1 MIIFLDNYFFIWY
14 YNNVRRLRLMENIII
29 NIHEDNLS
37 IFNEKL
43 ADLNAKF
50 SKKGLPLIN
59 CSMEQKEMEHVDE
72 WTKEKFSYTMYVAT
86 LSSDFNQTNLSGVDV
101 EFEGVVSLVEGN
113 ENDKVYTFKNI
124 NYSSLLANCS
134 CDKCHKKIGRNK
146 YLVFS
151 KVGKEVE
158 TRDDLVVLGTSCA
171 KDYFPFSVESYF
183 GFLESAFEELG
194 SYDEFSG
201 SFGNCVS
208 HYHSLRS
215 IHNAMCAVS
224 ENYKIYKKEGVTKS
238 DVFGWMNND
247 KINKFDRYRDVFPMP
262 TSPVSFEDIIS
273 WVDEM
278 YNKDDLFG
286 DFNYNARSVFYK
298 TLDDGTRE
306 LRHEIHDRFV
316 GIAVYAFFSAKQNH
330 DKMVAK
336 KIAEEERAK
345 ANAEVTYYGNVG
357 DKFEHEMTFEKI
369 FGFETMYGYQY
380 ILLFHDE
387 ENHVF
392 KWSSSRGTYQCWCKT
407 NGRDGF
413 LEYEVGKKYILKG
426 TIKAHEEYRNVKQT
440 VITRCKV
447 LKDEYESH
455 VFSKKEIEKIM
466 ESKESVEN
474 TVPYE
479 DPFDTLMEAMDSV
492 EQSA

>member
-1 MIIFLDNYFFIWY
+1 
-14 YNNVRRLRLMENIII
+14 MENIII
-29 NIHEDNLS
+29 NVHEDNLS

-50 SKKGLPLIN
+50 AKKNLPLIN
-59 CSMEQKEMEHVDE
+59 CSMEKTEMYHVDE
-72 WTKEKFSYTMYVAT
+72 WTKQKFPYTLYVAT

-101 EFEGVVSLVEGN
+101 EFEGVVSLIEK
-113 ENDKVYTFKNI
+113 EESSKIFTFKNI

-151 KVGKEVE
+151 KVGKEV
-158 TRDDLVVLGTSCA
+158 TSRDDLVVLGTSCA
-171 KDYFPFSVESYF
+171 KDYFPFNVESYF

-201 SFGNCVS
+201 SFGGCSS
-208 HYHSLRS
+208 HYHTLSA
-215 IHNAMCAVS
+215 IYNATLATTDNLKCY
-224 ENYKIYKKEGVTKS
+224 EKEGVTKGN
-238 DVFGWMNND
+238 VLGWLNNLKMD
-247 KINKFDRYRDVFPMP
+247 KYTYYRDAYPMP
-262 TSPVSFEDIIS
+262 SNPIPFEDVIS
-273 WVDEM
+273 WV
-278 YNKDDLFG
+278 KDMLDKSTEELRS
-286 DFNYNARSVFYK
+286 DFEINARSVFFK

-306 LRHEIHDRFV
+306 MRHEIHEKYM

-345 ANAEVTYYGNVG
+345 ANAEVTYFGNVG
-357 DKFEHEMTFEKI
+357 DKFEKEMTFEKM

-380 ILLFHDE
+380 IILFRDE

-392 KWSSSRGTYQCWCKT
+392 VWKT
-407 NGRDGF
+407 ANGNLGKNF
-413 LEYEVGKKYILKG
+413 NWAEYEVGQKYLIKG
-426 TIKAHEEYRNVKQT
+426 TVKSHDEYKNVKQT

-447 LKDEYESH
+447 LNDFHVEESTEDKVIKCDDDIFDELINATSETE
-455 VFSKKEIEKIM
+455 FEKII
-466 ESKESVEN
+466 K
-474 TVPYE
+474 T
-479 DPFDTLMEAMDSV
+479 A
-492 EQSA
+492 

>member
-1 MIIFLDNYFFIWY
+1 
-14 YNNVRRLRLMENIII
+14 MENIVIR
-29 NIHEDNLS
+29 IHKDNLT

-43 ADLNAKF
+43 ADLNSKF

-59 CSMEQKEMEHVDE
+59 CSMEQKEMFHVDE
-72 WTKEKFSYTMYVAT
+72 WTKEKTPYTLYVAT

-113 ENDKVYTFKNI
+113 ENDKIFTFKNI

-201 SFGNCVS
+201 SLGGCSS
-208 HYHSLRS
+208 HYHTLS
-215 IHNAMCAVS
+215 A
-224 ENYKIYKKEGVTKS
+224 IYDATLACTSNLKCYEKEGVTKCN
-238 DVFGWMNND
+238 VLGWLNNLKMD
-247 KINKFDRYRDVFPMP
+247 KYTYYRDAYPMP
-262 TSPVSFEDIIS
+262 SNPIPFEDVIS
-273 WVDEM
+273 WIKDMYDTDE
-278 YNKDDLFG
+278 FVS
-286 DFNYNARSVFYK
+286 DFHTNARSVFFK

-306 LRHEIHDRFV
+306 MRNEINEKYM

-345 ANAEVTYYGNVG
+345 ANVEVEYYGAVG
-357 DKFEHEMTFEKI
+357 DKFELTLTFDKS
-369 FGFETMYGYQY
+369 FGFEGAYGFTY
-380 ILLFHDE
+380 IHLFHDD
-387 ENHVF
+387 ENHLF
-392 KWSSSRGTYQCWCKT
+392 KWSSSNGTYKVEYDKT
-407 NGRDGF
+407 ADFGGV
-413 LEYEVGKKYILKG
+413 EYCEFEVGHKYLMKG
-426 TIKAHEEYRNVKQT
+426 TVKAHNEYKNVKQT

-447 LKDEYESH
+447 LDDFINRKVE
-455 VFSKKEIEKIM
+455 VKENLKGDTVARV
-466 ESKESVEN
+466 VE
-474 TVPYE
+474 YE
-479 DPFDTLMEAMDSV
+479 DPFDTFMEVMASV

>member
-1 MIIFLDNYFFIWY
+1 
-14 YNNVRRLRLMENIII
+14 MENKIIR
-29 NIHEDNLS
+29 IHKDNLS

-43 ADLNAKF
+43 ADLNKKF
-50 SKKGLPLIN
+50 AKKGLPLIN
-59 CSMEQKEMEHVDE
+59 CSMEKTERYHVDE
-72 WTKEKFSYTMYVAT
+72 WSKEKTPYTLYVAT
-86 LSSDFNQTNLSGVDV
+86 LSSDFNNTNLSGVDV

-113 ENDKVYTFKNI
+113 ENDKIFTFKNI

-201 SFGNCVS
+201 SLGGCSS
-208 HYHSLRS
+208 HYHTLS
-215 IHNAMCAVS
+215 A
-224 ENYKIYKKEGVTKS
+224 IYDATLATTDNLKCYEKEGVTKCN
-238 DVFGWMNND
+238 VLGWLNNLKMD
-247 KINKFDRYRDVFPMP
+247 KYTYYRDAYPMP
-262 TSPVSFEDIIS
+262 SNPIPFEDVIS
-273 WVDEM
+273 WIKDMYDTDE
-278 YNKDDLFG
+278 FVS
-286 DFNYNARSVFYK
+286 DFHTNARSVFFK

-306 LRHEIHDRFV
+306 MRNEINEKYM

-345 ANAEVTYYGNVG
+345 ANAEVEYYGAVG
-357 DKFEHEMTFEKI
+357 DKFELTLTFDKSFCFEGAY
-369 FGFETMYGYQY
+369 GFTY
-380 ILLFHDE
+380 IHLFHDDE
-387 ENHVF
+387 GHQF
-392 KWSSSRGTYQCWCKT
+392 KWSSSNGTYKVEYDKT
-407 NGRDGF
+407 ADFGGI
-413 LEYEVGKKYILKG
+413 EYCEFEIGHKYLMKG
-426 TIKAHEEYRNVKQT
+426 TVKAHNEYKGVKQT

-447 LKDEYESH
+447 LDDFINRKVE
-455 VFSKKEIEKIM
+455 VKENLKG
-466 ESKESVEN
+466 N
-474 TVPYE
+474 TVARVVEYE
-479 DPFDTLMEAMDSV
+479 DPFDTFMETMASV
-492 EQSA
+492 EQTA

>member
-1 MIIFLDNYFFIWY
+1 
-14 YNNVRRLRLMENIII
+14 MENIVIR
-29 NIHEDNLS
+29 IHEDNLA

-43 ADLNAKF
+43 ADLNKKF
-50 SKKGLPLIN
+50 AKKGLPLIN
-59 CSMEQKEMEHVDE
+59 CSMEKTEMYHVDE
-72 WTKEKFSYTMYVAT
+72 WTKEKTPYTLYVAT

-101 EFEGVVSLVEGN
+101 EFEGVVSLIEKS
-113 ENDKVYTFKNI
+113 ENDKIYTFKNI

-201 SFGNCVS
+201 SFGGCSS
-208 HYHSLRS
+208 HYHTLS
-215 IHNAMCAVS
+215 A
-224 ENYKIYKKEGVTKS
+224 IYDATLACTDNLKVYAKEGETKGN
-238 DVFGWMNND
+238 VLGWLNNLKMD
-247 KINKFDRYRDVFPMP
+247 KYTYYRDVYLMP
-262 TSPVSFEDIIS
+262 SNPIPFEDVIS
-273 WVDEM
+273 WV
-278 YNKDDLFG
+278 KDILDKSTEELRS
-286 DFNYNARSVFYK
+286 DFEINARSVFFK

-306 LRHEIHDRFV
+306 MRHEIHEKYM
-316 GIAVYAFFSAKQNH
+316 GIAVYAMFSAKQNH

-336 KIAEEERAK
+336 KIAEEKRTIENAK
-345 ANAEVTYYGNVG
+345 FEYYGNVG
-357 DKFEHEMTFEKI
+357 DKFEREMTFEKM

-380 ILLFHDE
+380 IILFHDD

-392 KWSSSRGTYQCWCKT
+392 VWKT
-407 NGRDGF
+407 ANGNLGKNF
-413 LEYEVGKKYILKG
+413 NWAEYEVGQKYLIKG
-426 TIKAHEEYRNVKQT
+426 TVKSHDEYKNVKQT

-447 LKDEYESH
+447 LDDFHAEESTEDKVIKYDDEKAFDELLNATSETE
-455 VFSKKEIEKIM
+455 FEKI
-466 ESKESVEN
+466 VQI
-474 TVPYE
+474 
-479 DPFDTLMEAMDSV
+479 A
-492 EQSA
+492 

>member
-1 MIIFLDNYFFIWY
+1 
-14 YNNVRRLRLMENIII
+14 MENIVI
-29 NIHEDNLS
+29 NIHEDNLA

-43 ADLNAKF
+43 ADLNKKFAK
-50 SKKGLPLIN
+50 KNLPLIN
-59 CSMEQKEMEHVDE
+59 CSMEK
-72 WTKEKFSYTMYVAT
+72 TPYTLYVAT

-101 EFEGVVSLVEGN
+101 EFCGVVSLVEGN

-201 SFGNCVS
+201 SFGGCSS
-208 HYHSLRS
+208 HYHTLS
-215 IHNAMCAVS
+215 A
-224 ENYKIYKKEGVTKS
+224 IYTATLATTDNLKCYEKEGVTKGN
-238 DVFGWMNND
+238 VLGWLNNLKID
-247 KINKFDRYRDVFPMP
+247 KYTYYRDVYLVPSNP
-262 TSPVSFEDIIS
+262 IPFEDVIS
-273 WVDEM
+273 WI
-278 YNKDDLFG
+278 KDMLDKSTEELRS
-286 DFNYNARSVFYK
+286 DFEINARSVFFK

-306 LRHEIHDRFV
+306 MRHEIHEKYM
-316 GIAVYAFFSAKQNH
+316 GIAVYAMFASKQNH

-336 KIAEEERAK
+336 KIAEEKRAIE
-345 ANAEVTYYGNVG
+345 NAKVEYYGNVG
-357 DKFEHEMTFEKI
+357 DKFELTLTFDKT
-369 FGFETMYGYQY
+369 FGFETMYGYSY
-380 ILLFHDE
+380 IHLFHDD

-392 KWSSSRGTYQCWCKT
+392 AWSSS
-407 NGRDGF
+407 NGNYKVEYAKNVTWGGIEYV
-413 LEYEVGKKYILKG
+413 EYEVGHKYLIKG
-426 TIKAHEEYRNVKQT
+426 SIKDHREYRNVKQT

-447 LKDEYESH
+447 LDDFIERKVE
-455 VFSKKEIEKIM
+455 VKENLKGENVAKIVDT
-466 ESKESVEN
+466 K
-474 TVPYE
+474 YE
-479 DPFDTLMEAMDSV
+479 DPFDTLMEAMDSM

>member
-1 MIIFLDNYFFIWY
+1 
-14 YNNVRRLRLMENIII
+14 MENKIIK
-29 NIHEDNLS
+29 IHEDNLS

-43 ADLNAKF
+43 KELNEKF

-59 CSMEQKEMEHVDE
+59 CSMEEKEMFHIDE
-72 WTKEKFSYTMYVAT
+72 WTKEKIPYTLYVAT
-86 LSSDFNQTNLSGVDV
+86 LSSDFNNTNLSGVDV
-101 EFEGVVSLVEGN
+101 EFCGVVSLVEGN

-124 NYSSLLANCS
+124 NYSNLLANCS

-183 GFLESAFEELG
+183 GYLESAFEELG

-201 SFGNCVS
+201 SFGGCSS
-208 HYHSLRS
+208 HYHTLSA
-215 IHNAMCAVS
+215 IYNATLATTDNLKCY
-224 ENYKIYKKEGVTKS
+224 EKEGVTKGN
-238 DVFGWMNND
+238 VLGWLNNLKMD
-247 KINKFDRYRDVFPMP
+247 KYTYYRDAYPMP
-262 TSPVSFEDIIS
+262 SNPIPFEDVIS
-273 WVDEM
+273 WVKDMYDTDE
-278 YNKDDLFG
+278 FVS
-286 DFNYNARSVFYK
+286 DFHTNARSVFFK

-306 LRHEIHDRFV
+306 MRNEINEKYM

-345 ANAEVTYYGNVG
+345 ANAEVEYYGAVG
-357 DKFEHEMTFEKI
+357 DKFELTLTFDKS
-369 FGFETMYGYQY
+369 FGFEGAYGFTY
-380 ILLFHDE
+380 IHLFHDD

-392 KWSSSRGTYQCWCKT
+392 AWSSS
-407 NGRDGF
+407 NGSYKVEYAKNVTWGGIEYV
-413 LEYEVGKKYILKG
+413 EYEVGHKYLIKG
-426 TIKAHEEYRNVKQT
+426 SIKDHREYRNVKQT

-447 LKDEYESH
+447 LDDFIERKVE
-455 VFSKKEIEKIM
+455 VKENFKGEKCARI
-466 ESKESVEN
+466 VDA
-474 TVPYE
+474 TYV
-479 DPFDTLMEAMDSV
+479 DPFDTFMETMASV

>member
-1 MIIFLDNYFFIWY
+1 
-14 YNNVRRLRLMENIII
+14 MENIII
-29 NIHEDNLS
+29 NVHEDNLS

-43 ADLNAKF
+43 ADLNEKFAK
-50 SKKGLPLIN
+50 KNLPLIN
-59 CSMEQKEMEHVDE
+59 CSMEKTEMYHVDE
-72 WTKEKFSYTMYVAT
+72 WSKEKTPYTMYVAT

-113 ENDKVYTFKNI
+113 ENDKIYTFKNI

-183 GFLESAFEELG
+183 GYLESAFEELG
-194 SYDEFSG
+194 SYDEFNG
-201 SFGNCVS
+201 SFGSCSS
-208 HYHSLRS
+208 HYHTL
-215 IHNAMCAVS
+215 S
-224 ENYKIYKKEGVTKS
+224 EIYHATLACSDNLKCYEKEGVTKNN
-238 DVFGWMNND
+238 VLGWLNNLKMD
-247 KINKFDRYRDVFPMP
+247 KYTYYRDAYPMP
-262 TSPVSFEDIIS
+262 SNPIPFEDVIS
-273 WVDEM
+273 WVKDMYDTDE
-278 YNKDDLFG
+278 FVS
-286 DFNYNARSVFYK
+286 DFHTNARSVFFK

-306 LRHEIHDRFV
+306 MRNEINEKYM

-336 KIAEEERAK
+336 KIAEEKRMVENAK
-345 ANAEVTYYGNVG
+345 VEYYGAVG
-357 DKFEHEMTFEKI
+357 DKFELTLTFDKSFCFEGAY
-369 FGFETMYGYQY
+369 GFTY
-380 ILLFHDE
+380 IHLFHDDE
-387 ENHVF
+387 GHQF

-426 TIKAHEEYRNVKQT
+426 TIKAHQEYCNVKQT

-455 VFSKKEIEKIM
+455 VFSKKEIEKAM

-474 TVPYE
+474 KVPYV
-479 DPFDTLMEAMDSV
+479 DSFKTMVSV

>member
-1 MIIFLDNYFFIWY
+1 
-14 YNNVRRLRLMENIII
+14 MENIVI
-29 NIHEDNLS
+29 NIHEDNLA

-43 ADLNAKF
+43 ADLNSKF

-59 CSMEQKEMEHVDE
+59 CSMEKTEMYHVDE
-72 WTKEKFSYTMYVAT
+72 WTKEKTPYTLYVAT

-101 EFEGVVSLVEGN
+101 EFEGVVSLIEKS

-201 SFGNCVS
+201 SFGGCSS
-208 HYHSLRS
+208 HYHTLS
-215 IHNAMCAVS
+215 A
-224 ENYKIYKKEGVTKS
+224 IYTATLATTDNLKCYEKEGVTKGN
-238 DVFGWMNND
+238 VLGWLNNLKMN
-247 KINKFDRYRDVFPMP
+247 KYEYYRDVYLFPSNP
-262 TSPVSFEDIIS
+262 IPFEDVIS
-273 WVDEM
+273 WV
-278 YNKDDLFG
+278 KDMLDKSTEELRS
-286 DFNYNARSVFYK
+286 DFEINARSVFFK

-306 LRHEIHDRFV
+306 MRHEIHEKYM
-316 GIAVYAFFSAKQNH
+316 GIAVYAMFASKQNH

-345 ANAEVTYYGNVG
+345 ANAEVTYFGNVG
-357 DKFEHEMTFEKI
+357 DKFEKEMIFEKM

-380 ILLFHDE
+380 ILLFRDE

-392 KWSSSRGTYQCWCKT
+392 KWSTS
-407 NGRDGF
+407 NGSYKINIKSIKGKELNGEKITDACVFNGCF
-413 LEYEVGKKYILKG
+413 KDYEVGHKYLIKG
-426 TIKAHEEYRNVKQT
+426 SIKAHEEYRNVKQT

-447 LKDEYESH
+447 VDDFIDRNVEIATSEYGHE
-455 VFSKKEIEKIM
+455 FIR
-466 ESKESVEN
+466 VEE
-474 TVPYE
+474 TV
-479 DPFDTLMEAMDSV
+479 DPFEASCEVMDSM

>member
-1 MIIFLDNYFFIWY
+1 
-14 YNNVRRLRLMENIII
+14 MENKIIR
-29 NIHEDNLS
+29 IHKDNLS

-43 ADLNAKF
+43 ADLNKKF
-50 SKKGLPLIN
+50 AKKGLPLIN
-59 CSMEQKEMEHVDE
+59 CSMEQKEMFHVDE
-72 WTKEKFSYTMYVAT
+72 WSKEKTPYTLYVAT
-86 LSSDFNQTNLSGVDV
+86 LSSDFNNTNLSGVDV

-113 ENDKVYTFKNI
+113 ENDKIFTFKNI

-183 GFLESAFEELG
+183 GYLESAFEKLG
-194 SYDEFSG
+194 SYDEFNG
-201 SFGNCVS
+201 SFGGCSS
-208 HYHSLRS
+208 HYHTLS
-215 IHNAMCAVS
+215 A
-224 ENYKIYKKEGVTKS
+224 IYDATLACTSNLKCYEKEGVTKGN
-238 DVFGWMNND
+238 VLGWLNNLKID
-247 KINKFDRYRDVFPMP
+247 KCTYYRDAYPMP
-262 TSPVSFEDIIS
+262 SNPIPFEDVIS
-273 WVDEM
+273 WIKDMYDTDE
-278 YNKDDLFG
+278 FVS
-286 DFNYNARSVFYK
+286 DFHTNARSVFFK

-306 LRHEIHDRFV
+306 MRNEINEKYM

-345 ANAEVTYYGNVG
+345 ANAEVEYYGAVG
-357 DKFEHEMTFEKI
+357 DKFELTLTFDKS
-369 FGFETMYGYQY
+369 FGFEGAYGFTY
-380 ILLFHDE
+380 IHLFHDD

-392 KWSSSRGTYQCWCKT
+392 AWSSSNGTYQCWCKT
-407 NGRDGF
+407 NGKDGF

-426 TIKAHEEYRNVKQT
+426 TIKAHKEYRNVKQT
-440 VITRCKV
+440 IITRCKV

-455 VFSKKEIEKIM
+455 VFNKKEIEKVVK
-466 ESKESVEN
+466 SKESAEN
-474 TVPYE
+474 VVSYV
-479 DPFDTLMEAMDSV
+479 DPFDTLMETMASV

>member
-1 MIIFLDNYFFIWY
+1 
-14 YNNVRRLRLMENIII
+14 MENIVI
-29 NIHEDNLS
+29 NIHEDNLA

-43 ADLNAKF
+43 ADLNEKFAK
-50 SKKGLPLIN
+50 KNLPLIK
-59 CSMEQKEMEHVDE
+59 CSMEKTEMEHVDE
-72 WTKEKFSYTMYVAT
+72 WTKEKTPYTLYVAT
-86 LSSDFNQTNLSGVDV
+86 LSSDFNNTNLSGVDV

-113 ENDKVYTFKNI
+113 ENDKIFTFKNI

-134 CDKCHKKIGRNK
+134 CDKCHKKISRNK

-183 GFLESAFEELG
+183 GYLESAFEKLG
-194 SYDEFSG
+194 SYDEFNG
-201 SFGNCVS
+201 SLGGCSS
-208 HYHSLRS
+208 HYHTLS
-215 IHNAMCAVS
+215 A
-224 ENYKIYKKEGVTKS
+224 IYDATLACTSNLKCYEKEDVTKGN
-238 DVFGWMNND
+238 VLGWLNNLKID
-247 KINKFDRYRDVFPMP
+247 KCTYYRDAYPIP
-262 TSPVSFEDIIS
+262 SNPIPFEDVIS
-273 WVDEM
+273 WIKDMYDTDE
-278 YNKDDLFG
+278 FVS
-286 DFNYNARSVFYK
+286 DFHTNARSVFFK

-306 LRHEIHDRFV
+306 MRNEINEKYM

-345 ANAEVTYYGNVG
+345 ANAEVEYYGAVG
-357 DKFEHEMTFEKI
+357 DKFELTLTFDKS
-369 FGFETMYGYQY
+369 FGFEGAYGFTY
-380 ILLFHDE
+380 IHLFHDD

-392 KWSSSRGTYQCWCKT
+392 AWSSSNGTYQCWCKT
-407 NGRDGF
+407 NGKDGF

-426 TIKAHEEYRNVKQT
+426 TIKAHKEYRNVKQT

-455 VFSKKEIEKIM
+455 VFNKKEIEKVVK
-466 ESKESVEN
+466 SKESAEN
-474 TVPYE
+474 VVSYV
-479 DPFDTLMEAMDSV
+479 DPFDTLMETMASV
-492 EQSA
+492 